1 MLTSTLTLVVALMA
15 QAAPQASP
23 PPAATPA
30 SDAMVCRSITETGTR
45 FTHRECHTASQWR
58 AISDDA
64 QQQVQSDQR
73 MSSQSPH

>member
-1 MLTSTLTLVVALMA
+1 MLASTLTLVVALMA

-23 PPAATPA
+23 TPAAASA

-45 FTHRECHTASQWR
+45 FAHRECHTASQWR
-58 AISDDA
+58 AISDAA